1 MSTDIYD
8 LRPGTG
14 PLLMSIPHLGT
25 RLPDDID
32 ARMTAAG
39 HLVAD
44 TDWHL
49 DRLYDFA
56 AELGATVIGARTSR
70 YVIDL
75 NRAPD
80 NRPLYPG
87 ARNTELVPTTTF
99 DEEPIYLEG
108 EIPGEAEIADRRDT
122 YWRPYHEQIESEL
135 AVLRARHGTVVLF
148 DCHSIRSQVPRFF
161 DGTLPDFNLGT
172 AEGDSCAP
180 DLRDRLADVLR
191 TTGSDYRLAV
201 DGRFK
206 GGYIT
211 RQYGRPAAGIHAF
224 QMELSQITYMDET
237 PPFAYREDRAAAVK
251 PALREMLATAVDWA
265 KGAAPT
271 PKS

>member
-1 MSTDIYD
+1 
-8 LRPGTG
+8 
-14 PLLMSIPHLGT
+14 MSIPHLGT
-25 RLPDDID
+25 ALPDAI
-32 ARMTAAG
+32 ATRMTAAG

-80 NRPLYPG
+80 NKPLYPG
-87 ARNTELVPTTTF
+87 ASNTELVPTTTF
-99 DEEPIYLEG
+99 DEEPIYLKG
-108 EIPGEAEIADRRDT
+108 EIPDEAEIADRRT
-122 YWRPYHEQIESEL
+122 AYWRPYHERIEIEL
-135 AVLRARHGTVVLF
+135 ADLRARHGTVVLF
-148 DCHSIRSQVPRFF
+148 DCHSIRSRVPRFF
-161 DGTLPDFNLGT
+161 DGDLPDFNLGT
-172 AEGDSCAP
+172 AEGESCAAE
-180 DLRDRLADVLR
+180 LRDRLAEVLR

-211 RQYGRPAAGIHAF
+211 RQYGRPTAGIHAF

-237 PPFAYREDRAAAVK
+237 PPFAYRDDRAAAVK
-251 PALREMLATAVDWA
+251 LALRAMLASAVEWA
-265 KGAAPT
+265 EAAAQT
-271 PKS
+271 PKT

>member
-1 MSTDIYD
+1 MCTDIYD

-25 RLPDDID
+25 VLPDQI
-32 ARMTAAG
+32 APRMTAAG

-56 AELGATVIGARTSR
+56 AELGATIIGARYSR

-80 NRPLYPG
+80 NKPLYPG

-99 DEEPIYLEG
+99 DEEPIYLAGEG
-108 EIPGEAEIADRRDT
+108 PGEAEIDERRTT
-122 YWRPYHEQIESEL
+122 YWQPYHQAIESQL
-135 AVLRARHGTVVLF
+135 AALRARHGTVVLF
-148 DCHSIRSQVPRFF
+148 DCHSIRSRVPRFF

-172 AEGDSCAP
+172 AEGNSCAP
-180 DLRDRLADVLR
+180 KLRDRLAEVLR
-191 TTGSDYRLAV
+191 TAGGNYRLAV

-224 QMELSQITYMDET
+224 QMELSQVTYMDET
-237 PPFAYREDRAAAVK
+237 PPFAYRDDRAAAVK
-251 PALREMLATAVDWA
+251 PALRAMLAAAVEWA
-265 KGAAPT
+265 AAR
-271 PKS
+271 